1 VRDRKRTYERNNSV
15 IKCGVK
21 NLNGENKQEKN
32 THVVFSLLAMLLL
45 LTSSF
50 MAVSVN
56 ATNLAMQ
63 YGYYVGNIQGE
74 KEAQE
79 DACDELYW
87 QFIWEFWDGCDPVN
101 AYGEYTN
108 EDDVG
113 DCLDWQLENA
123 DYVTNWWVGDF
134 YRKNVSA
141 QEPLGHCM
149 FYGYDSKDISDI
161 FVYDH
166 ATDSGADSKNY
177 FSFIWTCGNGGLY
190 WNDPSMTF
198 DNITG
203 IIHASET
210 QPTPGPTNT
219 NDEYGV
225 FNSTV
230 PVGMPLGWTGEQDMA
245 LLGYSSSSGDYCYIG
260 WEGTSPGMS
269 AILNGSDCHGHA
281 FPGYFYYKALGFDD
295 PVPYYFHQ
303 SIRESLDYTAMVLY
317 DEYYFDDTPLYLG
330 YWESTAGIGS
340 FFVRMRVFGN
350 SDMIIPE
357 S

>member
-1 VRDRKRTYERNNSV
+1 M
-15 IKCGVK
+15 
-21 NLNGENKQEKN
+21 EKTSKKKIHN
-32 THVVFSLLAMLLL
+32 AIFSLLAMIVL

-50 MAVSVN
+50 MAASVN

-63 YGYYVGNIQGE
+63 YGYYMGESQAE

-101 AYGEYTN
+101 AYWTYTT

-134 YRKNVSA
+134 FHPPASVSA
-141 QEPLGHCM
+141 QVPLGHFA
-149 FYGYDSKDISDI
+149 FYGYNSEHINDT
-161 FVYDH
+161 FVYNH
-166 ATDSGADSKNY
+166 ATDFGTESSKNY
-177 FSFIWTCGNGGLY
+177 FNFIWTCGNGGLY

-203 IIHASET
+203 IIHESET

-230 PVGMPLGWTGEQDMA
+230 AVGMPLGWTGEQDMA

-317 DEYYFDDTPLYLG
+317 DEYCFDDTPLYLG
-330 YWESTAGIGS
+330 YWERADNGKSW
-340 FFVRMRVFGN
+340 FVRMRVFGN